1 MILLPFTL
9 CLSLAVQAPTPS
21 ARMPPPGEEATYYF
35 LLGRYLEGNGK
46 IDEAVAAL
54 RKAIEMEPKS
64 AEPRAELA
72 GLYAR
77 QDKAPEALAAAEDAL
92 TIDPK
97 NREANRILGSVLAA
111 LSAGPQ

>member
-1 MILLPFTL
+1 MILLPFA
-9 CLSLAVQAPTPS
+9 LSLSLLAQAPAPQTTPED
-21 ARMPPPGEEATYYF
+21 AAYYF
-35 LLGRYLEGNGK
+35 LLSRYLEGAGK

-54 RKAIEMEPKS
+54 RKAIALEPKS

-77 QDKAPEALAAAEDAL
+77 QDKAPEALSAAEDAL
-92 TIDPK
+92 KIDPR

-111 LSAGPQ
+111 LASG